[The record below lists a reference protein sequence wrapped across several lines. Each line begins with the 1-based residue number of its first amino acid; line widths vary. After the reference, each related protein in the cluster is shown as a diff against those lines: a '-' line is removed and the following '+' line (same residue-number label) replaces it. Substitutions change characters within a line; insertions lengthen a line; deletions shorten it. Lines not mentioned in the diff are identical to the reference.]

1 MKDSIIVSLTKE
13 GAIGSAIY
21 PFSEELYASLLKL
34 QSAGALKVERCKVPA
49 YMM

>member
-13 GAIGSAIY
+13 GVIGVAVY

-34 QSAGALKVERCKVPA
+34 QTTGLVRVERCKVPA